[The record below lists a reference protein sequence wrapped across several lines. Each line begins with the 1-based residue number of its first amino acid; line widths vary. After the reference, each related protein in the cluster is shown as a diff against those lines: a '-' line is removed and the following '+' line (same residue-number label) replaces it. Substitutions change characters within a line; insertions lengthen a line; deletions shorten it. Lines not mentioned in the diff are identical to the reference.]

1 MAAKKLLLSIVT
13 ALAMTLPAYGQ
24 GGGSGGGVGSGAAAG
39 TGGGRAHRLPRPEAR
54 PPEARRLTISL
65 CNSPIRLS
73 RTKRMPRQAVRTPSR
88 PLPEAGRLARRA
100 LASDTPRTA
109 SRSVHLAQA

>member
-39 TGGGRAHRLPRPEAR
+39 TGGDGHIAFLDRRHDHRKP
-54 PPEARRLTISL
+54 
-65 CNSPIRLS
+65 
-73 RTKRMPRQAVRTPSR
+73 
-88 PLPEAGRLARRA
+88 G
-100 LASDTPRTA
+100 D
-109 SRSVHLAQA
+109 